1 MPPGRH
7 MQDWDV
13 LSEETQMRLAREA
26 MQRASEAIANHA
38 EQLAGELESGEIG
51 DLGGP
56 EALRLLAN
64 MVRLT
69 GRDTLFAAGTA

>member
-1 MPPGRH
+1 MRPDRQ
-7 MQDWDV
+7 MKDWDV
-13 LSEETQMRLAREA
+13 LSDDTQMQLAREA
-26 MQRASEAIANHA
+26 MQRASETIANHA
-38 EQLAGELESGEIG
+38 EQLAGELESGDIG

-69 GRDTLFAAGTA
+69 GRDGLFAAGTA

>member
-1 MPPGRH
+1 ME
-7 MQDWDV
+7 DWDV
-13 LSEETQMRLAREA
+13 LSDDTQMHLARQA
-26 MQRASEAIANHA
+26 MQRASETIANHA
-38 EQLAGELESGEIG
+38 EQLAGELESGDIG

-69 GRDTLFAAGTA
+69 GREMFFAAGSA